1 MLGNLD
7 KSYIFSKEGK
17 GKIPCYKANE
27 NERDIFRLIELDK
40 KEIDDNLLKYGGILL
55 RGFDIRAVSEFSK
68 LANMFSSNLFDYVN
82 RSTPR
87 TRLGGKIYTATE
99 YPADKYIPFHNE
111 NSYTLEWPNK
121 LMFFSVV
128 VADEG
133 GETAIADSRYV
144 YDKIDINIINKFNQ
158 KKILYIRNYNEGI
171 DLSWQ
176 EVFQTN
182 DKMEVEK
189 YCEGHLISYEWKTGN
204 LELTTKQICQ
214 ATIKHPITSENVWF
228 NQAHLFNISSLKEQD
243 RQELIGLLGNDRLPR
258 NAYYGDGSEIEVDAL
273 NVIRQAYEQE
283 RIEFIWQKGDV
294 MILDNRLMAHSRN
307 PFKGN
312 RKVVVAMGD

>member
-1 MLGNLD
+1 MIENLK
-7 KSYIFSKEGK
+7 KSYFSAKKGNGK
-17 GKIPCYKANE
+17 LPCYEANE
-27 NERDIFRLIELDK
+27 NERDIFRLIEFDK
-40 KEIDDNLLKYGGILL
+40 IQIENCLLKYGGILL

-68 LANMFSSNLFDYVN
+68 LANMFSTNLFDYVN

-99 YPADKYIPFHNE
+99 YPSDKYIPFHNE

-133 GETAIADSRYV
+133 GETAIADSRHV
-144 YDKIDINIINKFNQ
+144 YSKIDLDIINKFNEN
-158 KKILYIRNYNEGI
+158 KVLYSRNYYEGI

-176 EVFQTN
+176 EVFQT
-182 DKMEVEK
+182 KEKTEVEK
-189 YCEGHLISYEWKTGN
+189 YCKEHFISCEWGAGN

-214 ATIKHPITSENVWF
+214 ATLKHPITGENVWF
-228 NQAHLFNISSLKEQD
+228 NQAHLFHISSLKEYD
-243 RQELIGLLGNDRLPR
+243 RQELINLLGSGALPR
-258 NAYYGDGSEIEVDAL
+258 NAYYGDGSEIEDNSL